1 MKNNRTIAPETSTDR
16 DFLIGLLADFQEHAD
31 VVTRAKSHIE
41 SAQAGEDRFDEAVA
55 QIDAALTA
63 LSVTVPALLRELDRL
78 DEVSEAV

>member
-1 MKNNRTIAPETSTDR
+1 MDR

-31 VVTRAKSHIE
+31 VVTRAKSDIE

-55 QIDAALTA
+55 QMDAALTA

>member
-1 MKNNRTIAPETSTDR
+1 MDR

-31 VVTRAKSHIE
+31 VVTRAKSDIE
-41 SAQAGEDRFDEAVA
+41 SAQTGEDRFDEAVA
-55 QIDAALTA
+55 QLDGALTA